1 MGTGE
6 VGRLRM
12 DCVLRMVKV
21 FADFQNL
28 EKHLKDHISKKYE
41 LIKVIIDGRVTFNFS
56 PKKLNKQ
63 TLGTLVDELAKV
75 SDNNTFINNLREIIP
90 ERNDIAHTSFAL
102 INASNDVTYLNNTYL
117 RLSSIEYQ
125 VEQIMEYFFTEV
137 INTVLVHASAIDN
150 KRQ

>member
-1 MGTGE
+1 MGTSE
-6 VGRLRM
+6 VERLRM
-12 DCVLRMVKV
+12 DCVLKMVKV

-28 EKHLKDHISKKYE
+28 EKYLKDHISKKYE
-41 LIKVIIDGRVTFNFS
+41 LIKVIIDGRVPLNFS
-56 PKKLNKQ
+56 PRKLNKQ

-75 SDNNTFINNLREIIP
+75 SDNNTFIDDLRKIIP
-90 ERNDIAHTSFAL
+90 DRNNIAHTSFAL
-102 INASNDVTYLNNTYL
+102 VNASNDVTYLNNTYL

-137 INTVLVHASAIDN
+137 INTVLDHGSAIDN